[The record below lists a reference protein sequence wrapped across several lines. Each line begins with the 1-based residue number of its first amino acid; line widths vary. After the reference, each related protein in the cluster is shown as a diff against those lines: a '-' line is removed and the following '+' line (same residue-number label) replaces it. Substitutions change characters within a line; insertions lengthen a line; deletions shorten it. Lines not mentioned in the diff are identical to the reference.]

1 MLSAESCLYYDAI
14 NNSQTCPTLD
24 TYDIFIILIGF
35 TSLNPLNVLALY
47 ALFTKIVYFKGME
60 TFKLLGKS

>member
-1 MLSAESCLYYDAI
+1 MESCLYYDAI
-14 NNSQTCPTLD
+14 NESQTCPTLD
-24 TYDIFIILIGF
+24 TDDIFIILIGF

-47 ALFTKIVYFKGME
+47 LFFTENVYFKGMV